1 MAIRDVVVLNTT
13 ASRLET
19 QQSTDTVRIKGSSSE
34 ILSVENS
41 SGTSVLSINTSTP
54 SVTIT
59 GDITTSG
66 AFSGSLAST
75 ASFGR
80 VDSTKLAGS
89 AAGLTNTDKDGT
101 ISGSAQIASE
111 VSGAFSSG
119 FNVAGN
125 ISGSSVSS
133 GSFSIVSGSTISGDG
148 SGLSNSIPTNVV
160 SGAAQLADNISGSFT
175 NGFEFTGDISGS
187 VNSTG
192 SFGNLFVGG
201 FLIGDGSRLIN
212 VTPDSSFSGS
222 VQLANDISGSFI
234 KGFNYEGEISGSVD
248 STGSFTTL
256 TAEKL
261 VGDGSQL
268 TNKIPVNTLS
278 SSAQFASEISGAFDS
293 GFNYSGIISGSST
306 ATASFGRI
314 DVTNLSA
321 TSVDL
326 TNCRPVGLVSSSAQL
341 ASQISGAFDSGFEFT
356 GTIQPSLGAWSA
368 GGALNTGRS
377 QDGGVGTKDAF
388 IATDGSGKT
397 EIYNGSSWSEVNDMI
412 SGYTQQEAAGSSTSA
427 LVFGGWVYAGAP
439 APQAGSEEW
448 NGTNWS
454 EQVQMPMSRSTHVAA
469 GQTTADSA
477 LAFAG
482 SSGGAYPSP
491 TDVDT
496 IEWNGSSWSTYSET
510 GFPTHCR
517 YGIGLG
523 STEAAL
529 YHGHSS
535 LNKTWDG
542 SSWSSITNSTSIH
555 FKGDGG
561 GTVNDALIFAGMDDF
576 GVYSKG
582 FCTELFDGSSWSTQG
597 ALSIARTY
605 PDGGGTVAGNS
616 MVVGGA
622 PGLTSVEHF
631 SLSFNTGSFTHLV
644 ATKLTGDASGLS
656 NIIPSN
662 TVSSSA
668 QIASDV
674 SGSFTSGFEF
684 PTGNIR
690 YANGVWSAEAALAS
704 SISYHGAAGDK
715 TGQIVAMGLSGN
727 NAYAS
732 LDATRTFEYNG
743 STWSEAG
750 DNNTN
755 RARAAG
761 AGSVNSAVFFGGY
774 APNWYGQSQ
783 GATEIYNGT
792 NFSEVADLI
801 IPRRSHMGAGLSS
814 NAALALGG
822 YQDSAPL
829 NPAFFPNMRRC
840 TEVWDGSTW
849 TESGDA
855 PANMQRGGMAGSV
868 NAAVAFGSNI
878 GPAATTIHWNGSTW
892 SSGGTGHSPIGIDN
906 THGGTQNDAISAG
919 SGYIS
924 PYVYTP
930 RTQYYDG
937 TVWRTGPNM
946 TTELAH
952 RGMGHNQGNAGG
964 ALAAGGEGGAP
975 FAGCTNTESHTEAVA
990 SASIA
995 HLITSTIDG
1004 DGSNLTNCL
1013 HPATYISSST
1023 QIADDISGSFTNGF
1037 EFTNTLG
1044 SISSVWSTGGYLIH
1058 GCNFGA
1064 GWGTQNAAA
1073 FATNGITEEYD
1084 GTVWSA
1090 NAYAMS
1096 SSRECHT
1103 GIGTQ
1108 TAGLVFGGIL
1118 TPGGSMSDKTETY
1131 DGSVWAQVNTM
1142 QEARKA
1148 HSGAGTQNAGLAF
1161 GGVRVPG
1168 LVACSEEWNGTNWSE
1183 GNDLITAR
1191 CVLAGSGTQNA
1202 GLAIGGKSPS
1212 YETDTEEY
1220 NGTSYAA
1227 GGHLPTA
1234 TACLAAAGTQN
1245 YSIAFGGNQN
1255 PTIVATTVEYDGTA
1269 WTSRNS
1275 LGTAV
1280 EKHNAAGDGSN
1291 GLSFSGGPV
1300 TRGTEEFTGGTI
1312 TSASFGKLVA
1322 TTLQGGDISGITGLN
1337 EGSGILSSSAQMASD
1352 ISGSFISGFEFSGLV
1367 GRTSDVWSTGGALA
1381 KAIGY
1386 HSQWGTQ
1393 NASLVAGAASG
1404 SIAPH
1409 YFNGTQIYNGT
1420 TWNNTGHTLNQGR
1433 SSTAGTGTDSESGIL
1448 IGGYFNYKQTEE
1460 YDGTSWT
1467 EVNDIIT
1474 ERFNGMLFG
1483 NTEAAI
1489 VTGGE
1494 TGINNTESW
1503 NGTNWSAVNNL
1514 IRSAHNTAEGGTQN
1528 AGIIF
1533 GGGDGAYAVDNC
1545 TDEWNG
1551 TNWSAGGAMIN
1562 NSYTA
1567 AGNGIQ
1573 NSAWSRHCHPNSQ
1586 NTGATTEFYNGTSW
1600 SSGPLGLVDS
1610 YSSQGSGT
1618 RSAGLLAGGNKH
1630 PYTPANYHTCTEHL
1644 DGPSIATG
1652 SIGNIVANTL
1662 IGDASNMINILPNV
1676 GMISGSA
1683 QIASAITGS
1692 FIKGFEF
1699 TGTYGNSI
1707 GAWTTAASMIDSR
1720 YNHTGAG
1727 VQDATVAIAGYC
1739 DGGSPY
1745 TFAKVEHY
1753 NGNIWSAGGDLPYAR
1768 AGHGAA
1774 GSQTATVAW
1783 GGFIYGSPVRCKTTN
1798 EYNGTS
1804 WASANDFPIIIGN
1817 ERGAG
1822 IGTQTAAMSVGGNP
1836 HSSYQGSGSFMYDG
1850 LNWSKQMELA
1860 NSYLSAT
1867 VSVGSVNA
1875 AITYGGS
1882 PSTNHAVTC
1891 NWDGSTWSNTG
1902 ANMINTAVD
1911 HSGGGTQNA
1920 AYSAYSP
1927 AVPGRTVTEFW
1938 NGSAWSQGPDMV
1950 YTKMDFSKGNG
1961 TTQAGI
1967 MFGAS
1972 HAPNYNLHCT
1982 ELWNQTFTT
1991 GSSTFNS
1998 NYKGVSG
2005 SLKHVE
2011 ANKLVICRENKLKAS
2026 KSFQLPFFTSDPI
2039 TGSLVTGAQ
2048 ASDII
2053 TGSALTS
2060 GSDMSQ
2066 YFGEV
2071 WWNKTE
2077 NKLKF
2082 SFPVNAWSE
2091 VADLNTAK
2099 GLSFGAAGSG
2109 IHDALAF
2116 GGATAGLSPVVCTRT
2131 TELWN
2136 GTSWSEVADLQDDML
2151 RTGGTGCSSNAAIM
2165 TGAAS
2170 SNPIALFQSKNAN
2183 TWDGIVWTEV
2193 SDHITSRGCTSM
2205 SGTANAGLLAPGVV
2219 YGGSGSPTT
2228 EEWNG
2233 TNWTTSTN
2241 ASLSYGQYN
2250 AQLIGTQNDTIQG
2263 ADPGPFGRASHYDG
2277 TSWATINNYSDY
2289 CSRAGFGTANAAI
2302 YAGGCSPSPS
2312 GAEITISEEYNGV
2325 AWSQASQL
2333 GQGRAYGFRAGTQ
2346 GSGMLSGGSKG
2357 HPGITVYANT
2367 EMYYTHYIKTGCE

>member
-59 GDITTSG
+59 GNITASG

-75 ASFGR
+75 ASFGKIS
-80 VDSTKLAGS
+80 VTKLVGS

-101 ISGSAQIASE
+101 ITGSAQIASQ

-119 FNVAGN
+119 FNVTGN

-222 VQLANDISGSFI
+222 VQLENDISGSFT
-234 KGFNYEGEISGSVD
+234 KGFEYLGEISGSST
-248 STGSFTTL
+248 STGSFTSVP
-256 TAEKL
+256 AKKL

-268 TNKIPVNTLS
+268 TNSIPVNTVTG
-278 SSAQFASEISGAFDS
+278 SAQLASQISGAFDS
-293 GFNYSGIISGSST
+293 GFNYEGIISGSST

-356 GTIQPSLGAWSA
+356 GKIQPALGAWSA
-368 GGALNTGRS
+368 GGALITGRT
-377 QDGGVGTKDAF
+377 QDGGVGTKAAF
-388 IATDGSGKT
+388 IQVNNDGKT

-412 SGYTQQEAAGSSTSA
+412 NGFVQQEAAGSSNSA
-427 LVFGGWVYAGAP
+427 LVFGGWVYDGASS
-439 APQAGSEEW
+439 PQAVSEEW
-448 NGTNWS
+448 NGTNWAT
-454 EQVQMPMSRSTHVAA
+454 QVNMPISRSNHAAA
-469 GQTTADSA
+469 GQTNADSA
-477 LAFAG
+477 LAF
-482 SSGGAYPSP
+482 GGTGNSYSSP
-491 TDVDT
+491 TALPTV
-496 IEWNGSSWSTYSET
+496 EWNGSSWSTYSGTDFSPTYCRNGT
-510 GFPTHCR
+510 GF
-517 YGIGLG
+517 G

-535 LNKTWDG
+535 FNKTWDG
-542 SSWSSITNSTSIH
+542 SSWSSIANSTSIH
-555 FKGDGG
+555 FKADGG
-561 GTVNDALIFAGMDDF
+561 GTVNDGLVFGGMDDF

-597 ALSIARTY
+597 ALSAARTY
-605 PDGGGTVAGNS
+605 LDGGGTVAGNS
-616 MVVGGA
+616 LAVGGA

-631 SLSFNTGSFTHLV
+631 SLSFNTGSFHHLI

-656 NIIPSN
+656 NIVPAN
-662 TVSSSA
+662 TISSSA

-690 YANGVWSAEAALAS
+690 YANGVWSAEAALS
-704 SISYHGAAGDK
+704 SGITYHGAVGDK
-715 TGQIVAMGLSGN
+715 TGQIVAMGTDGGN
-727 NAYAS
+727 SSELAT

-743 STWSEAG
+743 STWSEAN

-761 AGSVNSAVFFGGY
+761 AGTVNSGIFFGGY
-774 APNWYGQSQ
+774 APSWYGTSQ

-792 NFSEVADLI
+792 NFSEVADMI
-801 IPRRSHMGAGLSS
+801 EPRRAHAGAGLSS

-829 NPAFFPNMRRC
+829 NPAYFPNMMKA
-840 TEVWDGSTW
+840 TEVWDGSVW
-849 TESGDA
+849 TTSADA
-855 PANMQRGGMAGSV
+855 PNNMKRHGMAGSV
-868 NAAVAFGSNI
+868 NAAVAFGSNV

-892 SSGGTGHSPIGIDN
+892 SSGGTGHSPIGINN

-924 PYVYTP
+924 PYVYTS

-946 TTELAH
+946 TTELAN
-952 RGMGHNQGNAGG
+952 RGTGHNQGNAGG

-975 FAGCTNTESHTEAVA
+975 SFGGVTSTESHTETIA

-1023 QIADDISGSFTNGF
+1023 QIAADISGSFTSGF
-1037 EFTNTLG
+1037 EFTNTVG
-1044 SISSVWSTGGYLIH
+1044 SVSSVWSTGGYLIN

-1073 FATNGITEEYD
+1073 FATNGITEEYN
-1084 GTVWSA
+1084 GTAWSA
-1090 NAYAMS
+1090 NTYAMS

-1108 TAGLVFGGIL
+1108 TAGLVFGGIT
-1118 TPGGSMSDKTETY
+1118 TPGGTLSDKTETY

-1148 HSGAGTQNAGLAF
+1148 HSGAGTQSAGLAF
-1161 GGVRVPG
+1161 GGVGGG
-1168 LVACSEEWNGTNWSE
+1168 LFACSEEWNGTNWSE
-1183 GNDLITAR
+1183 GNNLITAR
-1191 CVLAGSGTQNA
+1191 CVLAGAGTQNA

-1220 NGTSYAA
+1220 DGTSYAA
-1227 GGHLPTA
+1227 GGNLPA
-1234 TACLAAAGTQN
+1234 GTACLAAAGTQN

-1269 WTSRNS
+1269 WTARAS

-1280 EKHNAAGDGSN
+1280 EKHNAAGDGDS

-1300 TRGTEEFTGGTI
+1300 TRGTEEFTAGTI

-1322 TTLQGGDISGITGLN
+1322 TTLEAGDISGITGLN
-1337 EGSGILSSSAQMASD
+1337 EGSGVLSSSAQIASD
-1352 ISGSFISGFEFSGLV
+1352 ISGSFTSGFEFSGTIS
-1367 GRTSDVWSTGGALA
+1367 GSSTSTGSFLT
-1381 KAIGY
+1381 I
-1386 HSQWGTQ
+1386 S
-1393 NASLVAGAASG
+1393 ASKLV
-1404 SIAPH
+1404 
-1409 YFNGTQIYNGT
+1409 
-1420 TWNNTGHTLNQGR
+1420 
-1433 SSTAGTGTDSESGIL
+1433 
-1448 IGGYFNYKQTEE
+1448 
-1460 YDGTSWT
+1460 
-1467 EVNDIIT
+1467 
-1474 ERFNGMLFG
+1474 
-1483 NTEAAI
+1483 
-1489 VTGGE
+1489 
-1494 TGINNTESW
+1494 
-1503 NGTNWSAVNNL
+1503 
-1514 IRSAHNTAEGGTQN
+1514 
-1528 AGIIF
+1528 
-1533 GGGDGAYAVDNC
+1533 
-1545 TDEWNG
+1545 
-1551 TNWSAGGAMIN
+1551 
-1562 NSYTA
+1562 
-1567 AGNGIQ
+1567 
-1573 NSAWSRHCHPNSQ
+1573 
-1586 NTGATTEFYNGTSW
+1586 
-1600 SSGPLGLVDS
+1600 
-1610 YSSQGSGT
+1610 
-1618 RSAGLLAGGNKH
+1618 
-1630 PYTPANYHTCTEHL
+1630 
-1644 DGPSIATG
+1644 
-1652 SIGNIVANTL
+1652 
-1662 IGDASNMINILPNV
+1662 GDASDMINAVPKIGIL
-1676 GMISGSA
+1676 SGSSVEMRA
-1683 QIASAITGS
+1683 DVTGS
-1692 FIKGFEF
+1692 FVKGFEF
-1699 TGTYGNSI
+1699 VGTYGNSI
-1707 GAWTTAASMIDSR
+1707 GSFSVGSAMINMRGAAG
-1720 YNHTGAG
+1720 GAG
-1727 VQDATVAIAGYC
+1727 NQSAALAI
-1739 DGGSPY
+1739 GGHCYPASPY
-1745 TFAKVEHY
+1745 TRDEVEEY
-1753 NGNIWSAGGDLPYAR
+1753 NGDVWAAATSLVSRRAHIGGAGTQN
-1768 AGHGAA
+1768 AA
-1774 GSQTATVAW
+1774 VAW
-1783 GGFIYGSPVRCKTTN
+1783 GGTTYPAVQSLTA
-1798 EYNGTS
+1798 EYNGST
-1804 WASANDFPIIIGN
+1804 WTEASDLPRTLSGQAAN
-1817 ERGAG
+1817 A
-1822 IGTQTAAMSVGGNP
+1822 IGTQTATLTVGHINP
-1836 HSSYQGSGSFMYDG
+1836 AATTASFAYDG
-1850 LNWSKQMELA
+1850 LNWSSSPLHP
-1860 NSYLSAT
+1860 NSVAIAAAIGSSNSAL
-1867 VSVGSVNA
+1867 SVGSLNPHCRQTS
-1875 AITYGGS
+1875 I
-1882 PSTNHAVTC
+1882 
-1891 NWDGSTWSNTG
+1891 WDGSNWSEGPLTITTKQNAG
-1902 ANMINTAVD
+1902 AA
-1911 HSGGGTQNA
+1911 GTQN
-1920 AYSAYSP
+1920 SAYTTCEQVS
-1927 AVPGRTVTEFW
+1927 EFW
-1938 NGSAWSQGPDMV
+1938 NGTSWSVGPQPLFPQDQSRHQGSTTRGINFGSISAPQ
-1950 YTKMDFSKGNG
+1950 Y
-1961 TTQAGI
+1961 
-1967 MFGAS
+1967 
-1972 HAPNYNLHCT
+1972 NYNRCT
-1982 ELWNQTFTT
+1982 EHWDQTFTS
-1991 GSSTFNS
+1991 GSSFFNS

-2011 ANKLVICRENKLKAS
+2011 TNKLVICRENKLKAS

-2091 VADLNTAK
+2091 VADLILAK
-2099 GLSFGAAGSG
+2099 SFTFGSAGSG
-2109 IHDALAF
+2109 IHDALF
-2116 GGATAGLSPVVCTRT
+2116 YGGQAPYPTSTQT

-2136 GTSWSEVADLQDDML
+2136 GSAWSEVADLQDNMFKV
-2151 RTGGTGCSSNAAIM
+2151 GGTGCSTNAAV
-2165 TGAAS
+2165 TVA
-2170 SNPIALFQSKNAN
+2170 NPSVNSAETNV
-2183 TWDGIVWTEV
+2183 WDGSTWTEV
-2193 SDHITSRGCTSM
+2193 NDHITNRGCTSM
-2205 SGTANAGLLAPGVV
+2205 SGTANAALLAPGVAS
-2219 YGGSGSPTT
+2219 GGSGSPTT

-2233 TNWTTSTN
+2233 TNWATSTN
-2241 ASLSYGQYN
+2241 ASLSYGHYDSQM
-2250 AQLIGTQNDTIQG
+2250 IGTQNDTVKG
-2263 ADPGPFGRASHYDG
+2263 VGPPQQANAAHYDG
-2277 TSWATINNYSDY
+2277 TSWASINPYSTAVG
-2289 CSRAGFGTANAAI
+2289 SRAGFGTANAAI
-2302 YAGGCSPSPS
+2302 YAGGHSISPSHNAS
-2312 GAEITISEEYNGV
+2312 CAQTEEYNGISWKS
-2325 AWSQASQL
+2325 ANSLS
-2333 GQGRAYGFRAGTQ
+2333 QGRGYGGRAGTQ
-2346 GSGMLSGGSKG
+2346 ASGMLSGGNYG
-2357 HPGITVYANT
+2357 APNVRHCGNT